1 MNAEEFMGKLC
12 EFISNKFEGAEI
24 DGDTKLM
31 ELAGSSLEFIDL
43 ICEVEEDFDVEI
55 DLLKIPDITQLSIK
69 DITNLI

>member
-24 DGDTKLM
+24 DANTKLI

-43 ICEVEEDFDVEI
+43 ICEVEEEFDVEI
-55 DLLKIPDITQLSIK
+55 DLIKVHDITQLTIT
-69 DITNLI
+69 DIANLV